1 MLDIQELA
9 RYINKRVREHIQ
21 FAIRN
26 NPLHFAQVDVAPR
39 DGLVS
44 WDEYHAYF
52 LREKGVPQGFIESHT
67 EGNHVPLDRSAKG
80 EKTAIVN
87 KQNTYTNKAINCKP
101 IQFSTHRGNDARQGP
116 VERGSPY

>member
-21 FAIRN
+21 FAIRT
-26 NPLHFAQVDVAPR
+26 NPLNFAKVDVAPR

-52 LREKGVPQGFIESHT
+52 LREKGVPQAFIESHT
-67 EGNHVPLDRSAKG
+67 EGKHVPLDRSAKG
-80 EKTAIVN
+80 E
-87 KQNTYTNKAINCKP
+87 
-101 IQFSTHRGNDARQGP
+101 
-116 VERGSPY
+116 